1 MARASQKSGQTG
13 KGPPEVLKLTRR
25 MTTLFR
31 ERLEEQLKPLGITAA
46 QLQLLAAL
54 IKEPG
59 TSGAHISRF
68 CQVTPQTTHALL
80 ATAEGRGWVR
90 RAPHP
95 ENAHTLLA
103 TLTPQG
109 RRVFARGKTIV
120 IRLQGQMLRTLTAAE
135 VGHLETTLVRLIENL
150 ELRNRS
156 GSRRV

>member
-1 MARASQKSGQTG
+1 MARASHKSGQTE
-13 KGPPEVLKLTRR
+13 KGTPEVLKLTRR

-31 ERLEEQLKPLGITAA
+31 DRLEEQLKPLGITAA

-54 IKEPG
+54 VKEPG

-80 ATAEGRGWVR
+80 AVAEGRGWVR
-90 RAPHP
+90 RSPHP

-109 RRVFARGKTIV
+109 RRVFKRGKTIA
-120 IRLQGQMLRTLTAAE
+120 IRLQGRMLRTLSASE
-135 VGHLETTLVRLIENL
+135 VKQLESVLMQLIENL
-150 ELRNRS
+150 
-156 GSRRV
+156 G

>member
-1 MARASQKSGQTG
+1 MARTSQKRGQTG

-25 MTTLFR
+25 MTILFR
-31 ERLEEQLKPLGITAA
+31 ERMEEQLKPLGITAA

-80 ATAEGRGWVR
+80 AAAEGRGWVR
-90 RAPHP
+90 RSPHP

-109 RRVFARGKTIV
+109 RRVFVRGKTIAL
-120 IRLQGQMLRTLTAAE
+120 RLQGRMLRTLSASE
-135 VGHLETTLVRLIENL
+135 VVHLEATLVRLIENL
-150 ELRNRS
+150 ETQKPKR
-156 GSRRV
+156 

>member
-1 MARASQKSGQTG
+1 MARASQKSGQTE
-13 KGPPEVLKLTRR
+13 KGTPEVLKLTRR

-31 ERLEEQLKPLGITAA
+31 DRLEEQLKPLGITAA

-54 IKEPG
+54 VKEPG

-80 ATAEGRGWVR
+80 AVAEERGWVR
-90 RAPHP
+90 RSPHP

-109 RRVFARGKTIV
+109 RRVFKRGKTIA
-120 IRLQGQMLRTLTAAE
+120 IRLQGRMLCTLSASE
-135 VGHLETTLVRLIENL
+135 VKQLESVLMQLIENL
-150 ELRNRS
+150 
-156 GSRRV
+156 G

>member
-1 MARASQKSGQTG
+1 MVRTAHKKSQSD

-31 ERLEEQLKPLGITAA
+31 DRLEEQLKPLGITAA

-59 TSGAHISRF
+59 TSGAHISRY

-80 ATAEGRGWVR
+80 ATAEDRGWVR
-90 RAPHP
+90 RSPHP

-109 RRVFARGKTIV
+109 RRVFTRGKTIA
-120 IRLQGQMLRTLTAAE
+120 IRLQSRMLRTLTAAE
-135 VGHLETTLVRLIENL
+135 VEQLEATLAQLIENL
-150 ELRNRS
+150 
-156 GSRRV
+156 G